1 MIRNLKKQKTK
12 ENDENKKITAGDLK
26 RQSITHYL
34 DLGSQIVTYCRNCGL
49 SGKQLGEKRKEKGIL
64 HPSVILNTNG
74 LDGFKK

>member
-1 MIRNLKKQKTK
+1 MIRNLKKKER

-34 DLGSQIVTYCRNCGL
+34 DTGSQIVTYCRNCGL
-49 SGKQLGEKRKEKGIL
+49 GGKQVGKKRKEKGIV

-74 LDGFKK
+74 LDRFKK